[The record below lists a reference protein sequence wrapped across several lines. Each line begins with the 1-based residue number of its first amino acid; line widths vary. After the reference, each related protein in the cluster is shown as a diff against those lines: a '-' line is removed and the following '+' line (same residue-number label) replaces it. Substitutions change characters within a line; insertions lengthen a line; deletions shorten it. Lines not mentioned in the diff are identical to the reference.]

1 MNEKI
6 LIVDDDLDTLRLI
19 ALMLQRQ
26 GYQTITTDNGPE
38 ALTLSVSERPDLILL
53 DVMMA
58 GMDGYEVTRQ
68 LRANPITSNLPI
80 IMFTAKAQVN
90 DKVMGFEVGVDDY
103 LTKPTQPRE
112 LFAHVKAVLARGR
125 QAEARPASPLPASE
139 RGYIIGVMAVKGGM
153 GISTLALN
161 LAVSLRL
168 RTLKNV
174 IVAELRPGQGSMA
187 LDLGYLS
194 PEGMNRLLARPLSQ
208 IGLQEIEAELLTHK
222 NDVRMLFSSYNPA
235 DARLMADTDHFDTI
249 IRHLAFLAHYIV
261 LDLGPAINPIADVAL
276 NSCDE
281 LIIALEPT
289 PHTITRTHALVE
301 ELAVRGFGE
310 ARVNTVLYTRQR
322 SDMQFSLAQVHK
334 EYQHPIAIVFT
345 PAPELMYQASRS
357 NLPLVVQHP
366 DNLTSQQFMK
376 LADSIIR
383 RVPSKE

>member
-125 QAEARPASPLPASE
+125 QAEARRTDDRQRHRAEPSAAGIGPRRRRPVRLLHR
-139 RGYIIGVMAVKGGM
+139 RGA
-153 GISTLALN
+153 APR
-161 LAVSLRL
+161 RL
-168 RTLKNV
+168 H
-174 IVAELRPGQGSMA
+174 PGQPHPCQRVSA
-187 LDLGYLS
+187 V
-194 PEGMNRLLARPLSQ
+194 
-208 IGLQEIEAELLTHK
+208 I
-222 NDVRMLFSSYNPA
+222 SS
-235 DARLMADTDHFDTI
+235 
-249 IRHLAFLAHYIV
+249 
-261 LDLGPAINPIADVAL
+261 
-276 NSCDE
+276 
-281 LIIALEPT
+281 
-289 PHTITRTHALVE
+289 
-301 ELAVRGFGE
+301 
-310 ARVNTVLYTRQR
+310 
-322 SDMQFSLAQVHK
+322 
-334 EYQHPIAIVFT
+334 
-345 PAPELMYQASRS
+345 ASW
-357 NLPLVVQHP
+357 
-366 DNLTSQQFMK
+366 
-376 LADSIIR
+376 
-383 RVPSKE
+383 PSKAAWGFPPWRSTWRSACACAH